1 MKNALKKL
9 PFHPAFFLLLIW
21 FSISGKVIDFI
32 VFFIVL
38 LVHEIG
44 HYLVAKKL
52 GYKLSAFYLTPC
64 GAKLSYEEHFFS
76 YNDEIKVAL
85 AGPFFNLSFAVIF
98 TSLWWVFPSIYSL
111 TFPFV
116 YQSIFLALFNL
127 LPAFPLDGGRA
138 VVALFSNFVPRV
150 KVLKISKINNLI
162 FSGIFLIMFIVS
174 CFVDYNPTL
183 ALVVVF
189 LLLGLLDVNKEVKYE
204 LSYFY
209 KKINKNFSKARIYYV
224 NENVS
229 LCDLI
234 RKIEKNKFTLF
245 YVEFNDSKSKILEE
259 KNIIKLS
266 VKYPLNTKLC
276 EIFNKKTANY

>member
-1 MKNALKKL
+1 
-9 PFHPAFFLLLIW
+9 
-21 FSISGKVIDFI
+21 
-32 VFFIVL
+32 
-38 LVHEIG
+38 
-44 HYLVAKKL
+44 
-52 GYKLSAFYLTPC
+52 
-64 GAKLSYEEHFFS
+64 
-76 YNDEIKVAL
+76 
-85 AGPFFNLSFAVIF
+85 
-98 TSLWWVFPSIYSL
+98 
-111 TFPFV
+111 
-116 YQSIFLALFNL
+116 
-127 LPAFPLDGGRA
+127 
-138 VVALFSNFVPRV
+138 
-150 KVLKISKINNLI
+150 
-162 FSGIFLIMFIVS
+162 MFIIS

-209 KKINKNFSKARIYYV
+209 KKINKNFTKARIYYV